1 MAEDPIL
8 IEVTRGALVES
19 SHRGAIAVTD
29 ADGNLLLALGDVA
42 RPIFPR
48 SAVKAMQALP
58 LIESGAADAFGLG
71 AEELAVACASH
82 SGEAVHLAAVRR
94 LLAKAGL
101 DEKVLACGA
110 HWPIGEN
117 ASRELVRAGKTPTAI
132 HNNCSGKHA
141 GMLATAVHLG
151 FDPRGYERPDHPVQ
165 EEIMLALSEICGV
178 RLDRDAMGIDG
189 CSIPT
194 FAFPLRGL
202 ATGFARLATAKGLS
216 PSRAEAARR
225 VKQACF
231 ANPVLVAGEN
241 RFDTVAMRGLEPA
254 VFAKGGAEGVHCA
267 ALPGLGIG
275 IAVKVDDGAK
285 RGAETALAHVIAAL
299 VAEAGKVLSTQLRG
313 ELRNWHG
320 AKVGGVRASRSLE
333 QGIADLAKATNSV
346 ALAPR

>member
-1 MAEDPIL
+1 MTETMGDDPIL

-19 SHRGAIAVTD
+19 GHRGAVAVTD

-48 SAVKAMQALP
+48 SAVKSMQTLP

-82 SGEAVHLAAVRR
+82 SGETIHLAAVRK

-101 DEKVLACGA
+101 DETMLACGA

-117 ASRELVRAGKTPTAI
+117 ASRELVRAGKTPTSI

-151 FDPRGYERPDHPVQ
+151 LDPRGYEHADHPVQ
-165 EEIMLALSEICGV
+165 EAIRLVLSETCGV

-202 ATGFARLATAKGLS
+202 AMGFARLATAKGLS
-216 PSRAEAARR
+216 ASRAGAARR
-225 VKQACF
+225 LMQACF
-231 ANPVLVAGEN
+231 AHPVLVAGDG
-241 RFDTVAMRGLEPA
+241 RFDTVAMRGLAPT

-267 ALPGLGIG
+267 SLPELGIG

-299 VAEAGKVLSTQLRG
+299 VPDARRVLSTQLRG
-313 ELRNWHG
+313 ELRN
-320 AKVGGVRASRSLE
+320 
-333 QGIADLAKATNSV
+333 
-346 ALAPR
+346 